1 LGLLLRLSHPIG
13 IESSIQL
20 SESNKPNYELLPTM
34 SYCFNPNCPQPQN
47 QGLAIKCNACGS
59 KLLLKDRYR
68 AQRFLDSGGMS
79 RNFVAIDTDMP
90 EPTLCAVKQFFPA
103 PQVLDDPEAFTK
115 AIELFQ
121 REGEQLSRL
130 GADSNHIPQLYA
142 YLEQEQRF
150 YLVQEFIDGENL
162 WDELSRSGA
171 YNELKIRK
179 LLDDLLPIL
188 KFIHDRD
195 IIHRD
200 IKPENIMRRKTGELV
215 LIDFGMSKHL
225 NSTIVSSKGTT
236 GGTIGYAPPE
246 QVRAGVAYPAS
257 DIYALGATCAHLLTD
272 VTPDRLYDF
281 QTNKWMW
288 RSQLES
294 QNGKISN
301 KLAEIIDRMLKPDVS
316 DRYPSI
322 VAIQNA
328 LDTPF
333 APSVIRARKW
343 TVVAGIMTGI
353 IGAATAG
360 WLLRDPISCY
370 FGGYNSYCPQVLV
383 LQQPKK
389 LGDVVYYPYLSVRDN
404 KGNSAEFNMAILSDN
419 YQWKIGS
426 DNEVISKQAGK
437 EAKTITI
444 ATLAQQMAQKGDIYQ
459 VMENP
464 NRIVAI
470 GAASCEGAPEEEQVR
485 AGNRAKIVQSQIVN
499 PLFKVK
505 EYRILNLGQFSRDKC
520 SNIINPQETSFQR
533 SLIIV
538 GMRRISPGLE
548 EKSALYARLSKTI
561 PNLNLN
567 DYSMGT
573 KDKFKL
579 E

>member
-1 LGLLLRLSHPIG
+1 
-13 IESSIQL
+13 
-20 SESNKPNYELLPTM
+20 M

-47 QGLAIKCNACGS
+47 HGVLDVCAACGS
-59 KLLLKDRYR
+59 QLLLDRRFR

-79 RNFVAIDTDMP
+79 RNFVAIDTSAPPDKQ
-90 EPTLCAVKQFFPA
+90 LCAVKQFFPA
-103 PQVLDDPEAFTK
+103 PQILDDPEAFSK

-121 REGEQLSRL
+121 REGEQLGRL
-130 GADSNHIPQLYA
+130 GDDSTHIPQLYA

-162 WDELSRSGA
+162 WDELDRIGA
-171 YNELKIRK
+171 YDEVRIRK

-188 KFIHDRD
+188 KFVHDRD

-200 IKPENIMRRKTGELV
+200 IKPENIMRRRTGELV

-257 DIYALGATCAHLLTD
+257 DIYALGATCAHLLTNT
-272 VTPDRLYDF
+272 TPDRLYDF
-281 QTNKWMW
+281 QKNRWTW
-288 RSQLES
+288 RTQLES
-294 QNGKISN
+294 QERPINN
-301 KLAEIIDRMLKPDVS
+301 KLAEIIDRMLSADLS

-322 VAIQNA
+322 AAIQVA
-328 LDTPF
+328 LNSPF
-333 APSVIRARKW
+333 APSVIRARKL
-343 TVVAGIMTGI
+343 VVM
-353 IGAATAG
+353 GAIATALFG
-360 WLLRDPISCY
+360 SALAAWLLRDPIACRLGY
-370 FGGYNSYCPQVLV
+370 FNDACPEPLK
-383 LQQPKK
+383 LQEPKR
-389 LGDVVYYPYLSVRDN
+389 LGDVVYYPYISVRDRN
-404 KGNSAEFNMAILSDN
+404 GKSAEFNMAIISDN

-426 DNEVISKQAGK
+426 DTELISKQSATSKVISVANLAK
-437 EAKTITI
+437 E
-444 ATLAQQMAQKGDIYQ
+444 MDSKGDIYK

-470 GAASCEGAPEEEQVR
+470 GAASCEGATPEEELR
-485 AGNRAKIVQSQIVN
+485 AFNRAKIVREQIVSA
-499 PLFKVK
+499 LFQVK
-505 EYRILNLGQFSRDKC
+505 EYRILNLGQFSGDKC
-520 SNIINPQETSFQR
+520 QGLRDPQATSFQR

-561 PNLNLN
+561 PNLNLL
-567 DYSMGT
+567 DYSLGSQQ
-573 KDKFKL
+573 KFDLK
-579 E
+579 